1 LNPVQPTLEYLY
13 GLQKFGMKLG
23 LHNILELLRSAGDPQ
38 EQFSSVHI
46 AGTNGKGST
55 SSMIA
60 AVLTADGYK
69 VGLYTSPH
77 LVRFNERIRING
89 AMISDRNLVRYA
101 KMFRPQIDT
110 LNATFFEATTAIAF
124 KYFADAK
131 IDIGIIETGLGGRLD
146 ATNVLVPEVSVIT
159 SIGKDHTE
167 HLGSSLRKIAFEKGG
182 IIKRRVVCVSGVK
195 SPSALQELKKISK
208 QRRSLFIDVDRVTSV
223 KSSVEEGQ
231 TQVCTINTQ
240 RNSYPNLRLPLLGD
254 FQTHN
259 ACVAIVA
266 LEQLSAKGF
275 TISPSSIRKGFREI
289 RRLTGIRGRFEYLS
303 SDPTIILDVG
313 HNPDG
318 IAAVVAELRRLRY
331 RRLLLVFGVMKD
343 KKYETMIRFLST
355 LNPVVFAVR
364 PETDRALLPEAIAK
378 LFQRNNCVVQ
388 AYHPLADGVRSA
400 MRLQGKNDLLLVC
413 GSHYVAGEE
422 LPVIEKE
429 LRRKSS

>member
-1 LNPVQPTLEYLY
+1 
-13 GLQKFGMKLG
+13 MKLG
-23 LHNILELLRSAGDPQ
+23 LHNIRELLRSAGNSH

-60 AVLTADGYK
+60 AVLTAADYR

-89 AMISDRNLVRYA
+89 VMISDRDLVRYA
-101 KMFRPQIDT
+101 KMFRSKIDV
-110 LNATFFEATTAIAF
+110 LKATFFEATTAIAF
-124 KYFADAK
+124 KWFADAK

-182 IIKRRVVCVSGVK
+182 IIKRGVVCVSGVK
-195 SPSALQELKKISK
+195 SGSALQELKKISK
-208 QRRSLFIDVDRVTSV
+208 QRNSSLIDVDRVTSV
-223 KSSVEEGQ
+223 KSLVDGQ
-231 TQVCTINTQ
+231 TQICAINT
-240 RNSYPNLRLPLLGD
+240 RRSSYPNLRLPLLGD
-254 FQTHN
+254 FQAHN

-275 TISPSSIRKGFREI
+275 TISPLSIRKGFREI
-289 RRLTGIRGRFEYLS
+289 RRLTGIRGRFESLQ

-318 IAAVVAELRRLRY
+318 ISAVVAELQRHRY

-343 KKYETMIRFLST
+343 KNYETMIRLLSA
-355 LNPVVFAVR
+355 LHPLVFAVR
-364 PETDRALLPEAIAK
+364 PDTDRALLPEAIAES
-378 LFQRNNCVVQ
+378 FQGRNCVAQ
-388 AYHPLADGVRSA
+388 AYHPLANGVRLA
-400 MRLQGKNDLLLVC
+400 MRIQGKNDLLLVC
-413 GSHYVAGEE
+413 GSHYLAGEA

>member
-1 LNPVQPTLEYLY
+1 MNPVQPTLDYLY

-23 LHNILELLRSAGDPQ
+23 LHNILELLRSAGNPH
-38 EQFSSVHI
+38 EQFSSAHI

-60 AVLTADGYK
+60 AVLTAAGYK

-89 AMISDRNLVRYA
+89 VMISDRDLVRYA
-101 KMFRPQIDT
+101 KIFRPQIDT
-110 LNATFFEATTAIAF
+110 LKATFFEATTAIAF
-124 KYFADAK
+124 KCFADAK

-182 IIKRRVVCVSGVK
+182 IIKRGVVCVSGVR
-195 SPSALQELKKISK
+195 SRSALQELKTISK
-208 QRRSLFIDVDRVTSV
+208 QRNSSLIDVDRVTSV
-223 KSSVEEGQ
+223 KFLAEEGQ
-231 TQVCTINTQ
+231 TQICAINT
-240 RNSYPNLRLPLLGD
+240 RRSSYPNLRLPLLGD
-254 FQTHN
+254 FQVHN
-259 ACVAIVA
+259 ARVAIVA

-275 TISPSSIRKGFREI
+275 TISPLSIRKGFREL
-289 RRLTGIRGRFEYLS
+289 RRLTGIRGRFESLH

-318 IAAVVAELRRLRY
+318 ISAVVAELQRHRY

-343 KKYETMIRFLST
+343 KNYETMIRFLSA

-364 PETDRALLPEAIAK
+364 PQTDRALLPEAIAES
-378 LFQRNNCVVQ
+378 FQGRNCVAQ

-400 MRLQGKNDLLLVC
+400 MRVQRKNDLLLVC
-413 GSHYVAGEE
+413 GSHYVAGEA

>member
-1 LNPVQPTLEYLY
+1 LNPVQPTLDYLY

-23 LHNILELLRSAGDPQ
+23 LHNILELLRSSGNPH

-60 AVLTADGYK
+60 AVLTAAGYK

-89 AMISDRNLVRYA
+89 AMISDHDLVRYA
-101 KMFRPQIDT
+101 KMFRSKIDT

-124 KYFADAK
+124 KCFADAE

-167 HLGSSLRKIAFEKGG
+167 HLGNSLRKIAFEKGG
-182 IIKRRVVCVSGVK
+182 IIKRGVVCVSGVK
-195 SPSALQELKKISK
+195 SRIALQELKKISK
-208 QRRSLFIDVDRVTSV
+208 QRSSSLIDVNRVASV
-223 KSSVEEGQ
+223 KSLVEKGE
-231 TQVCTINTQ
+231 TQICAINT
-240 RNSYPNLRLPLLGD
+240 RRSSYPNLRLPLLGD
-254 FQTHN
+254 FQAHN
-259 ACVAIVA
+259 ARVAIVA

-275 TISPSSIRKGFREI
+275 TISPLSIRKGFREL
-289 RRLTGIRGRFEYLS
+289 RRLTGIRGRFESLH
-303 SDPTIILDVG
+303 SDPMIILDVG

-318 IAAVVAELRRLRY
+318 ISAVVAELQRHRY

-343 KKYETMIRFLST
+343 KNYETMIRFLST

-364 PETDRALLPEAIAK
+364 PETDRALLPEAIAET
-378 LFQRNNCVVQ
+378 FQRRNCVAQ
-388 AYHPLADGVRSA
+388 AYHPLANGVRLA
-400 MRLQGKNDLLLVC
+400 MRIQGKNDLLLVC
-413 GSHYVAGEE
+413 GSHYVAGEA

>member
-1 LNPVQPTLEYLY
+1 MNPVQPTLEYLY

-23 LHNILELLRSAGDPQ
+23 LHNILELLRSIGDPQ
-38 EQFSSVHI
+38 KQFPSVHI

-60 AVLTADGYK
+60 AVLTAAGYK

-89 AMISDRNLVRYA
+89 VMISDRKLVRYA
-101 KMFRPQIDT
+101 KMLRPEINT

-146 ATNVLVPEVSVIT
+146 ATNVLLPEVSVIT

-182 IIKRRVVCVSGVK
+182 IIKRGVVCVSGVA
-195 SPSALQELKKISK
+195 SRSALQELKKISK
-208 QRRSLFIDVDRVTSV
+208 RRSSPLVDANRVTSL
-223 KSSVEEGQ
+223 KSLAGKGEDQ
-231 TQVCTINTQ
+231 ICAINTQ
-240 RNSYPNLRLPLLGD
+240 IGSYPNLQLPLLGD

-259 ACVAIVA
+259 ARVAIVA
-266 LEQLSAKGF
+266 LEQLSTKGF
-275 TISPSSIRKGFREI
+275 MISPLSIRRGFRNL
-289 RRLTGIRGRFEYLS
+289 RRLTGIRGRFESLH
-303 SDPTIILDVG
+303 SDPAIILDVG

-318 IAAVVAELRRLRY
+318 ISAVVTELQKHRY

-343 KKYETMIRFLST
+343 KNYETMIRLLSV
-355 LNPVVFAVR
+355 LDPVVFAVR
-364 PETDRALLPEAIAK
+364 SETDRALPPEAIAES
-378 LFQRNNCVVQ
+378 FQSRNCMAQ
-388 AYHPLADGVRSA
+388 AYHPLADGVRLA
-400 MRLQGKNDLLLVC
+400 MRTQGKNDLLIVC
-413 GSHYVAGEE
+413 GSHYVAGEA

>member
-1 LNPVQPTLEYLY
+1 MNPVQPTLDYLY

-23 LHNILELLRSAGDPQ
+23 LHNILELLRSAGNPHK
-38 EQFSSVHI
+38 QFSSVHV

-60 AVLTADGYK
+60 AVLTAAGYK

-89 AMISDRNLVRYA
+89 AMISDHDLARYA
-101 KMFRPQIDT
+101 KKLRPKIDT
-110 LNATFFEATTAIAF
+110 LKATFFEATTAIAF
-124 KYFADAK
+124 KCFADAK

-146 ATNVLVPEVSVIT
+146 ATNVLIPEVSVIT

-167 HLGSSLRKIAFEKGG
+167 HLGNSLRKIAFEKGG
-182 IIKRRVVCVSGVK
+182 IIKRGVVCVSGVR
-195 SPSALQELKKISK
+195 SRSARQELKKISK
-208 QRRSLFIDVDRVTSV
+208 RRRSPLIDVNRVTFV
-223 KSSVEEGQ
+223 KSSLEEGR
-231 TQVCTINTQ
+231 TQICTINT
-240 RNSYPNLRLPLLGD
+240 RRSSYPNLRLPLIGD
-254 FQTHN
+254 FQAHN

-275 TISPSSIRKGFREI
+275 TISPISIRKGFRDL
-289 RRLTGIRGRFEYLS
+289 RRLTGIRGRFESLQ

-318 IAAVVAELRRLRY
+318 ISAVVAELQRHRY

-343 KKYETMIRFLST
+343 KNYETMIRFLST

-364 PETDRALLPEAIAK
+364 PETDRALLPEAIAES
-378 LFQRNNCVVQ
+378 FQGRNCVAQ
-388 AYHPLADGVRSA
+388 AYHPLGDGVRAA
-400 MRLQGKNDLLLVC
+400 MRIQRKNDLLLVC
-413 GSHYVAGEE
+413 GSHYVAGEA
-422 LPVIEKE
+422 LPIIEKE

>member
-1 LNPVQPTLEYLY
+1 
-13 GLQKFGMKLG
+13 MKLG
-23 LHNILELLRSAGDPQ
+23 LHNILELLRSAGNPHG
-38 EQFSSVHI
+38 QFSSVHI

-60 AVLTADGYK
+60 AVLTAAGYK

-89 AMISDRNLVRYA
+89 VMISDRDLVRYA
-101 KMFRPQIDT
+101 KMFRPKIDI
-110 LNATFFEATTAIAF
+110 LKATFFEATTAIAF
-124 KYFADAK
+124 KCFADAK

-182 IIKRRVVCVSGVK
+182 IIKRGVVCVSGVN
-195 SPSALQELKKISK
+195 SRRALQELKKISK
-208 QRRSLFIDVDRVTSV
+208 QRRSLFIDVNRVTSV
-223 KSSVEEGQ
+223 KSLVEEGQ
-231 TQVCTINTQ
+231 TQICSIDTQ
-240 RNSYPNLRLPLLGD
+240 RSSYPNLQLPLLGD
-254 FQTHN
+254 FQTQN
-259 ACVAIVA
+259 ARVAIVA

-275 TISPSSIRKGFREI
+275 VISPSSIRKGFRDL
-289 RRLTGIRGRFEYLS
+289 RRLTGIRGRFESLH
-303 SDPTIILDVG
+303 SDPKIILDVG

-318 IAAVVAELRRLRY
+318 ISAVVAELQRHRY

-343 KKYETMIRFLST
+343 KNYETMIRFLSV

-364 PETDRALLPEAIAK
+364 PDTDRALPPEAIAES
-378 LFQRNNCVVQ
+378 FQGRHCVAQ
-388 AYHPLADGVRSA
+388 ACHPLADGVRLA
-400 MRLQGKNDLLLVC
+400 MRIQGKNDLLLVC
-413 GSHYVAGEE
+413 GSHYVAGEA

>member
-1 LNPVQPTLEYLY
+1 
-13 GLQKFGMKLG
+13 MKLG
-23 LHNILELLRSAGDPQ
+23 LRNIRELLRSAANPH

-60 AVLTADGYK
+60 AVLTAGGYK

-89 AMISDRNLVRYA
+89 VMISDRDLARYA
-101 KMFRPQIDT
+101 KMFRPKIDS

-146 ATNVLVPEVSVIT
+146 ATNVLAPEISVIT

-167 HLGSSLRKIAFEKGG
+167 HLGRSLRKIASEKGG
-182 IIKRRVVCVSGVK
+182 IIKRGVVCVSGVK
-195 SPSALQELKKISK
+195 SRSALKELKKISK
-208 QRRSLFIDVDRVTSV
+208 QRISPFINVNQATSLQ
-223 KSSVEEGQ
+223 SSIEEGQ
-231 TQVCTINTQ
+231 TQICTIKT
-240 RNSYPNLRLPLLGD
+240 RRSSYSNLRLPLLGD
-254 FQTHN
+254 FQTQN
-259 ACVAIVA
+259 ARVAIVA
-266 LEQLSAKGF
+266 LEQLSSKGF
-275 TISPSSIRKGFREI
+275 AISPASLRNGFRKI
-289 RRLTGIRGRFEYLS
+289 RLLTGIRGRFESLHS
-303 SDPTIILDVG
+303 NPTIILDVG

-318 IAAVVAELRRLRY
+318 ISAVVAELQRHRY

-343 KKYETMIRFLST
+343 KNYELMIRFLST

-364 PETDRALLPEAIAK
+364 PGMDRALLPESIAE
-378 LFQRNNCVVQ
+378 LFQRRNCAAQ
-388 AYHPLADGVRSA
+388 AYHPLADGVRLA
-400 MRLQGKNDLLLVC
+400 MRIQEKNDLLLVC
-413 GSHYVAGEE
+413 GSHYVAGEA

>member
-1 LNPVQPTLEYLY
+1 LNPVQPTLDYLY

-23 LHNILELLRSAGDPQ
+23 LHNIRELLRSAGNSH

-60 AVLTADGYK
+60 AVLTAADYR

-89 AMISDRNLVRYA
+89 VMISDRDLVRYA
-101 KMFRPQIDT
+101 KMFRSKIDV
-110 LNATFFEATTAIAF
+110 LKATFFEATTAIAF
-124 KYFADAK
+124 KWFADAK

-182 IIKRRVVCVSGVK
+182 IIKRGVVCVSGVK
-195 SPSALQELKKISK
+195 SGSALQELKKISK
-208 QRRSLFIDVDRVTSV
+208 QRNSSLIDVDRVTSV
-223 KSSVEEGQ
+223 KSLVDGQ
-231 TQVCTINTQ
+231 TQICAINT
-240 RNSYPNLRLPLLGD
+240 RRSSYPNLRLPLLGD
-254 FQTHN
+254 FQAHN

-275 TISPSSIRKGFREI
+275 TISPLSIRKGFREI
-289 RRLTGIRGRFEYLS
+289 RRLTGIRGRFESLQ

-318 IAAVVAELRRLRY
+318 ISAVVAELQRHRY

-343 KKYETMIRFLST
+343 KNYETMIRLLSA
-355 LNPVVFAVR
+355 LHPLVFAVR
-364 PETDRALLPEAIAK
+364 PDTDRALLPEAIAES
-378 LFQRNNCVVQ
+378 FQGRNCVAQ
-388 AYHPLADGVRSA
+388 AYHPLANGVRLA
-400 MRLQGKNDLLLVC
+400 MRIQGKNDLLLVC
-413 GSHYVAGEE
+413 GSHYLAGEA